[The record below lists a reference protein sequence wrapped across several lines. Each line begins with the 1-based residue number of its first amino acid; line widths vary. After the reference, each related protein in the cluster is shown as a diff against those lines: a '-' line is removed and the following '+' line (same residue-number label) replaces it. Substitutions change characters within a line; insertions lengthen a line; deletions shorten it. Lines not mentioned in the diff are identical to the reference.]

1 MRRKVKLQQRNK
13 IEKELDNIIK
23 IIEEK
28 RTTDMKYEEKIE
40 DELIF
45 KKYATI
51 INETV
56 MAV

>member
-40 DELIF
+40 DELMF